1 MSADAVGLFIV
12 IKLRISF
19 VFIIILLEG
28 EGRIVGSF
36 RLNKGR
42 LNCLFLLS
50 QVLDRRDR

>member
-36 RLNKGR
+36 G
-42 LNCLFLLS
+42 FE
-50 QVLDRRDR
+50 